1 MRDFMFKTLII
12 LFSSLLWLSLAAAS
26 SIDENIKNLKNESP
40 DIRAKAAY
48 ELGCG

>member
-1 MRDFMFKTLII
+1 MFKAVMI

-26 SIDENIKNLKNESP
+26 SIDDHIKNLKNENP

-48 ELGCG
+48 RLGCG